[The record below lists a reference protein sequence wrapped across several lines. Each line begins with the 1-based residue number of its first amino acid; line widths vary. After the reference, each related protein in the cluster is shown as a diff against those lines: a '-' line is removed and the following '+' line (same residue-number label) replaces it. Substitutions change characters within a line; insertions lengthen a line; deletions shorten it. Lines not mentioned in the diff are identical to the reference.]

1 MRHSRVEFVAALFVI
16 VFSLTLLPLTA
27 SAASANDV
35 LAQARQLE
43 ATGQFKVAAQILRSA
58 MADHSTPDPHRK
70 LEFELDRLDRIRLDY
85 SLTEDSLFAELQQS
99 VRNLTRNEFEQWIK
113 QGRFDYRLID
123 GQQQFM
129 HSSVSNLFFRY
140 PELEARR
147 LGAEDNS
154 AVEKSVLASCRAI
167 KQAAAAQNEPYV
179 LPKRFDV
186 TMTVT
191 ADADAAPSGQII
203 CAWLPLP
210 RSYRYQNDIQV
221 IGGSPAPKEIAP
233 GSSPIRSA
241 YFEQPAQAGVPTIF
255 QLHYRFT
262 HFGVHCDIDT
272 NKVTSFNGQ
281 DPAIAPFVREAPHVV
296 FTPQM
301 RALSAQIVGNEKNPS
316 RIAKKIYDWIGTN
329 IHYSFATEYSTID
342 NISDYVLTHRYG
354 DCGEESLFFITLCR
368 LNNIPARWQSGWD
381 IFPGKE
387 DIHDWS
393 EIYLAPYGW
402 IPVDPCMG
410 LLSEQYMTTLSR
422 PERLE
427 LHNFYFGGL
436 DEYRMAAN
444 ANHSQLLTPPKN
456 SFRSDNVDFQRGEL
470 ESYNQDIYF
479 NHYSYRWSIHQISK

>member
-58 MADHSTPDPHRK
+58 IADHSTPDPHRK

-85 SLTEDSLFAELQQS
+85 SLTEDSLFA
-99 VRNLTRNEFEQWIK
+99 
-113 QGRFDYRLID
+113 
-123 GQQQFM
+123 
-129 HSSVSNLFFRY
+129 
-140 PELEARR
+140 
-147 LGAEDNS
+147 
-154 AVEKSVLASCRAI
+154 
-167 KQAAAAQNEPYV
+167 
-179 LPKRFDV
+179 
-186 TMTVT
+186 
-191 ADADAAPSGQII
+191 
-203 CAWLPLP
+203 
-210 RSYRYQNDIQV
+210 
-221 IGGSPAPKEIAP
+221 
-233 GSSPIRSA
+233 
-241 YFEQPAQAGVPTIF
+241 
-255 QLHYRFT
+255 
-262 HFGVHCDIDT
+262 
-272 NKVTSFNGQ
+272 
-281 DPAIAPFVREAPHVV
+281 EAPHVV